1 MRLRRKIMKTTIR
14 FAAVAALAVSAFA
27 AQASGLDFSEGR
39 YPAAVESASTLTRA
53 QVSAE
58 VRQAMAQ
65 GTLARSHEVY
75 EAPAQSG
82 SSLTRAQVREE
93 AAAAEAAGLLNFGS

>member
-1 MRLRRKIMKTTIR
+1 
-14 FAAVAALAVSAFA
+14 
-27 AQASGLDFSEGR
+27 
-39 YPAAVESASTLTRA
+39 
-53 QVSAE
+53 
-58 VRQAMAQ
+58 MAQ

-93 AAAAEAAGLLNFGS
+93 TAAAEAAGLLNFGS